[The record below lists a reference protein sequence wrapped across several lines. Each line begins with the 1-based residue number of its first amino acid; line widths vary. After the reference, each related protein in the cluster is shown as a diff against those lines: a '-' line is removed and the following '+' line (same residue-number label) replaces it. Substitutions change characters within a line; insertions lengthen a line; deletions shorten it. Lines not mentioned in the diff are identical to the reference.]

1 MLKNKCTRCGKDVE
15 YTVTIRCNKLE
26 EYKDASVVFINEYWC
41 LDCIRAK
48 ILWPAS
54 PETKTQRADLSLDK
68 LFKKHSKQVNASPKE

>member
-48 ILWPAS
+48 ILWPA
-54 PETKTQRADLSLDK
+54 PDRNWDTKRKGRGLGLVK
-68 LFKKHSKQVNASPKE
+68 